1 MKNRIFETTEEIKKW
16 AGVTAL
22 RMRDEVVIVQNSED
36 SLFYVL
42 TPCLG
47 GREIKMTMTPKDF
60 SMERLN
66 ILLGD

>member
-47 GREIKMTMTPKDF
+47 GREIKMTMTPTDF
-60 SMERLN
+60 STERLN